1 MSEKKSKLSQLF
13 LNMKYSF
20 ANKRAAKRE
29 ERKIKSYKRQ
39 RWLKGILDK
48 EERQKRKQNK
58 VKVLLSDKIFDIAN
72 SVIMVL
78 LVAIIVI
85 PLLYLIANAF
95 SDGAAKHEV
104 LFLPKIVDE
113 SGNIKTGITF
123 KYFKYIIFEYDGGI
137 LINSFKNTAVITIV
151 VTLGS
156 NILMALAAYPL
167 SKSDCPYRKVLLIFF
182 IITMLF
188 SAGVLPIYLLMSTLN
203 LTENLLGIIILSL
216 SNVFNLLLFKTTFEG
231 IPKELEESALMD
243 GANSIQMFF
252 KIIIP
257 ITLPTFASC
266 CFFTLVGC
274 INGYSSALLFIR
286 TNHQAKPMA
295 LIMYEL
301 LAVASSDKA
310 DQFITSNQFSIQS
323 AGIIL
328 SVIPILLIYPYIIKY
343 IKSGIT
349 LGSVKG

>member
-1 MSEKKSKLSQLF
+1 MSKDKITT
-13 LNMKYSF
+13 Y
-20 ANKRAAKRE
+20 KRE
-29 ERKIKSYKRQ
+29 KLATRIKERLDDYQERISFFFKR
-39 RWLKGILDK
+39 
-48 EERQKRKQNK
+48 
-58 VKVLLSDKIFDIAN
+58 IFDKKTRENYKKNKLKLTTADKVFNILNA
-72 SVIMVL
+72 VFMII
-78 LVAIIVI
+78 LVFLIVV
-85 PLLYLIANAF
+85 PLLYLLANAF
-95 SDGAAKHEV
+95 SDGAAKHSV
-104 LFLPKIVDE
+104 LFIPKIIDE
-113 SGNIKTGITF
+113 NGNIKTGMTLR
-123 KYFKYIIFEYDGGI
+123 YFEYIIFEYDDGI
-137 LINSFKNTAVITIV
+137 FINSLKNTAIITIV

-156 NILMALAAYPL
+156 NVLMALAAYPL
-167 SKSDCPYRKVLLIFF
+167 SKKDCPFKKPLMIFF
-182 IITMLF
+182 LITMLF
-188 SAGVLPIYLLMSTLN
+188 SAGILPTYLLMSSMH
-203 LTENLLGIIILSL
+203 LTENILGIIIISL

-231 IPKELEESALMD
+231 IPRELEESALID
-243 GANSIQMFF
+243 GANSLQLFF

-286 TNHQAKPMA
+286 TNTQAKPMA

-301 LAVASSDKA
+301 LAVASSDHA
-310 DQFITSNQFSIQS
+310 DQFLTDNYFSIQS